1 MASTD
6 HRERSYVPPP
16 AGRAGGRAF
25 RYLSF
30 LFVHVAVLPR
40 RRRGSV
46 CPSSVPVPFLHLR
59 TSRVLAPPNLRP
71 PSHGPKSSVPG
82 SSASR
87 QVSNAPSR
95 RISSRCSGYPL
106 SPFLRSH
113 PLQDINS
120 WSFNPFQ
127 LNEASEGHALKY
139 VGFELFNRYG
149 FMDRFKVGR
158 LPVRGR
164 QSPSDSTP
172 SMGELFI
179 GTGTGILQTQQ
190 PLPQRHPRGRRHP
203 VVSLYAQPDRSR
215 RRSFF
220 LFFLLFI
227 PRLIPLS
234 RTASAISS
242 SWPSSSVP

>member
-6 HRERSYVPPP
+6 HRERSYVPPS

-158 LPVRGR
+158 LPRSRKTIAFRFHSLNGR
-164 QSPSDSTP
+164 TIYWHWNRDTPNTTTPTTTSSTRQTSPSRLTLCSAR
-172 SMGELFI
+172 
-179 GTGTGILQTQQ
+179 Q
-190 PLPQRHPRGRRHP
+190 
-203 VVSLYAQPDRSR
+203 VSP
-215 RRSFF
+215 
-220 LFFLLFI
+220 
-227 PRLIPLS
+227 
-234 RTASAISS
+234 
-242 SWPSSSVP
+242 